1 MGSIIAS
8 RLALFPRGSY
18 RGPHNASRLALEG
31 ENGMDN
37 VVAGGLRG
45 ESTDG
50 VVAFRG
56 IRYARAERFGP
67 PQRVS
72 AHDGTR
78 DATSRGPSAPQLP
91 SRLTAVMGAPA
102 PFEQSEDCLRLTV
115 TAPAQAV
122 PGGHAVLVWLHG
134 GAYLTG
140 GGEWNLYD
148 ADRLVRDTGIVVV
161 SVSYR
166 LGMLGYLRAQGV
178 SPGNLGLLDQL
189 TALEWVRDNIR
200 AFGGDPARVTVAGQ
214 SAGAHS
220 VVAMLGSGRAEGLFA
235 RAIVQSAPFG
245 VGFHRPADAERVGAV
260 FLGELGG
267 DPRTAPVS
275 EMLAAQARTAARLAG
290 PGGLNSAPP
299 LLPVC
304 ETEVLPGDWRRLVS
318 ERAARTPV
326 LVGCTAAEMR
336 AFYDG
341 PHPVFGR
348 VRRAPVIGRRLTAVA
363 ERVVG
368 RKVFEDG
375 VFRFADLLTESG
387 GTAFCYRFGALH
399 PDGPFGACH
408 CIELPLLFGAADDW
422 RAAPMVRPLDSAR
435 LDELGVRTRGY
446 WGEFV
451 RTGSL
456 GDRPRHRHGS
466 RAVLEL
472 P

>member
-1 MGSIIAS
+1 
-8 RLALFPRGSY
+8 
-18 RGPHNASRLALEG
+18 
-31 ENGMDN
+31 MDD
-37 VVAGGLRG
+37 VVRGGLRG
-45 ESTDG
+45 ESADG

-67 PQRVS
+67 PERVP

-91 SRLTAVMGAPA
+91 ARLASVMGTPA
-102 PFEQSEDCLRLTV
+102 PFEQSEDCLTLTV
-115 TAPAQAV
+115 TAPVRAV
-122 PGGHAVLVWLHG
+122 PGGCAVLVWLHG

-148 ADRLVRDTGIVVV
+148 ADRLVRETGIVVV

-166 LGMLGYLRAQGV
+166 LGVLGYARAPGV

-214 SAGAHS
+214 SAGAQS
-220 VVAMLGSGRAEGLFA
+220 VVALLGIVRAEGLFG

-260 FLGELGG
+260 FLSELGG
-267 DPRTAPVS
+267 DPRSAAVA
-275 EMLAAQARTAARLAG
+275 EIIAAQGRTAMRLAG
-290 PGGLNSAPP
+290 LGGLNSAPP
-299 LLPVC
+299 FLPVC
-304 ETEVLPGDWRRLVS
+304 ETEVLPGDEDWRRLVR

-326 LVGCTAAEMR
+326 LVGSTAAEMR
-336 AFYDG
+336 AFYGG
-341 PHPVFGR
+341 PHPVFDR
-348 VRRAPVIGRRLTAVA
+348 VRRMPVVGARLTAAA
-363 ERVVG
+363 ERIVG
-368 RKVFEDG
+368 RKIFEDG
-375 VFRFADLLTESG
+375 VLQFADLLTESG
-387 GTAFCYRFGALH
+387 GTVFCYRFGALH

-408 CIELPLLFGAADDW
+408 CVELPLLFGAADDW
-422 RAAPMVRPLDSAR
+422 RAAPMVRPLDPAR
-435 LDELGVRTRGY
+435 LDELGARTRRY

-456 GDRPRHRHGS
+456 GDQPRHRPGS
-466 RAVLEL
+466 PAVLEL

>member
-1 MGSIIAS
+1 
-8 RLALFPRGSY
+8 
-18 RGPHNASRLALEG
+18 
-31 ENGMDN
+31 MDD
-37 VVAGGLRG
+37 VVLGGLRG
-45 ESTDG
+45 ESADG
-50 VVAFRG
+50 VVAFRN
-56 IRYARAERFGP
+56 IRYARAERFEP
-67 PQRVS
+67 PERIP

-91 SRLTAVMGAPA
+91 SRLGVVMGVPA
-102 PFEQSEDCLRLTV
+102 AFEQSEDCLVLTV
-115 TAPAQAV
+115 TAPAGAV
-122 PGGHAVLVWLHG
+122 PGGCAVLVWLHG

-148 ADRLVRDTGIVVV
+148 ADRLVRETGIVVV

-166 LGMLGYLRAQGV
+166 LGVLGYLRAPGV

-214 SAGAHS
+214 SAGAQS
-220 VVAMLGSGRAEGLFA
+220 VVAMLGIGRAEGLFA

-245 VGFHRPADAERVGAV
+245 VGFHRPADAERAGAV

-267 DPRTAPVS
+267 DPRTADVP
-275 EMLAAQARTAARLAG
+275 EILAAQARTAVRLAG

-299 LLPVC
+299 FLPVR
-304 ETEVLPGDWRRLVS
+304 ETEVLPGDEDWRRLVR

-326 LVGCTAAEMR
+326 LVGSTAAEMR
-336 AFYDG
+336 AFYGG

-348 VRRAPVIGRRLTAVA
+348 VRRTPVIGARLTAAA
-363 ERVVG
+363 ERTVG

-387 GTAFCYRFGALH
+387 GAVFCYRFGVLH

-422 RAAPMVRPLDSAR
+422 RAAPMVRPLDSDR

-451 RTGSL
+451 RTGSI
-456 GDRPRHRHGS
+456 GDRPPHRRGS